1 MREIVIGF
9 LLYFATA
16 VGIVFPV
23 ALSVID
29 GKTPWSGIFTAPFL
43 GPPGLL
49 GFAAFMAVFTP
60 RFAGC
65 FAFAG
70 CVSCWI
76 YSGPNVFRSI
86 ATLVSAQNFAALG
99 AMDMNALLKYG
110 LGWLPTLG
118 LILATFY
125 SLYRALKLPRDRRD
139 DEITVGAPSPPP

>member
-1 MREIVIGF
+1 MIGF

-29 GKTPWSGIFTAPFL
+29 GKTAYGAVLIPTFL
-43 GPPGLL
+43 GPPLLL
-49 GFAAFMAVFTP
+49 GIAAFWAVFTP

-65 FAFAG
+65 LAFAG

-76 YSGPNVFRSI
+76 YSGAGVVKSLLSLFS
-86 ATLVSAQNFAALG
+86 SQNLAALG
-99 AMDMNALLKYG
+99 AMNRNALLHYG

-118 LILATFY
+118 LILSTFY
-125 SLYRALKLPRDRRD
+125 SLYRALKLPPGHRDA
-139 DEITVGAPSPPP
+139 EVTAGAPPP